1 MKQKDIALIFLIGG
15 VSAAISFAAS
25 HFLFAAPGNRQQQA
39 AVVQPITT
47 DFITPDATF
56 FNSNSIDPAQLIEV
70 GGTNNPNPF
79 SGAEQ

>member
-1 MKQKDIALIFLIGG
+1 MKQKDIALIILIGG

-25 HFLFAAPGNRQQQA
+25 HFLFAKPGDRQQQA

-47 DFITPDATF
+47 DFITPDKTF
-56 FNSNSIDPAQLIEV
+56 FNGNSIDPAQLIEV

-79 SGAEQ
+79 SGSGQ